1 MAANVKFQ
9 AESVEVAAEF
19 VAKVARIADLNDAVR
34 AAEAEAKGLKAEVV
48 DAVGGAEM
56 VALFP
61 EGVRVAHEG
70 VALATVKSQSRATVK
85 ADALR
90 DAVEGLIAAF
100 PAVAETFPEFVDAV
114 AGLPDAVTTQ
124 TTFPVVRTK

>member
-1 MAANVKFQ
+1 MAASVKFQ
-9 AESVEVAAEF
+9 AETVEVAAEF
-19 VAKVARIADLNDAVR
+19 VGKVARIADLNDAVR

-48 DAVGGAEM
+48 EAVGGAEM

-61 EGVRVAHEG
+61 EGVRVAHDG

-90 DAVEGLIAAF
+90 DAVEGLLAAF
-100 PAVAETFPEFVDAV
+100 PAVAESHPEFAAAV
-114 AGLPDAVTTQ
+114 AALPSAVTTE
-124 TTFPVVRTK
+124 TTYPVVRTK

>member
-19 VAKVARIADLNDAVR
+19 VAKVARIVDLNDAVR
-34 AAEAEAKGLKAEVV
+34 AAEAEAKALKAEVV
-48 DAVGGAEM
+48 DAVGGADM

-61 EGVRVAHEG
+61 EGVRIAHEG
-70 VALATVKSQSRATVK
+70 VALASVKSQSRTTVK

-90 DAVEGLIAAF
+90 AAVEGLLAAF
-100 PAVAETFPEFVDAV
+100 PAVTESHADFARALAALPSAVSTET
-114 AGLPDAVTTQ
+114 TY
-124 TTFPVVRTK
+124 PVVRPK

>member
-19 VAKVARIADLNDAVR
+19 VAKVSRIADLNDAIR
-34 AAEAEAKGLKAEVV
+34 AAEAEAKALKAEVV
-48 DAVGGAEM
+48 DAVGGADM

-61 EGVRVAHEG
+61 EGVRIAHEG
-70 VALATVKSQSRATVK
+70 VALASVKSQSRASVK

-90 DAVEGLIAAF
+90 DAVEGLLAAF
-100 PAVAETFPEFVDAV
+100 PAVSESHPEFAAAI
-114 AGLPDAVTTQ
+114 AGLPDAVTNV

>member
-9 AESVEVAAEF
+9 AETVEVSAEF

-34 AAEAEAKGLKAEVV
+34 AAEAEAKALKAEVV
-48 DAVGGAEM
+48 DAAGGAEM

-90 DAVEGLIAAF
+90 DAVAGLLAAF
-100 PAVAETFPEFVDAV
+100 PAVAESHPEFAAAV
-114 AGLPDAVTTQ
+114 AALPSAVTSE
-124 TTFPVVRTK
+124 TTYPVVRTK

>member
-1 MAANVKFQ
+1 MSVKFQ

-19 VAKVARIADLNDAVR
+19 VAKVSRIADLNDAIR
-34 AAEAEAKGLKAEVV
+34 AAEAEAKALKAEVV
-48 DAVGGAEM
+48 DAAGGAEL

-70 VALATVKSQSRATVK
+70 VALATVKSQSRVTVK

-90 DAVEGLIAAF
+90 GAVEGLLAAF
-100 PAVAETFPEFVDAV
+100 PEVTASHADFAAALTNLPSAVSNET
-114 AGLPDAVTTQ
+114 TY
-124 TTFPVVRTK
+124 PVVRTK

>member
-61 EGVRVAHEG
+61 EGVRVAHDG

-100 PAVAETFPEFVDAV
+100 PQVAETFPEFVDAV